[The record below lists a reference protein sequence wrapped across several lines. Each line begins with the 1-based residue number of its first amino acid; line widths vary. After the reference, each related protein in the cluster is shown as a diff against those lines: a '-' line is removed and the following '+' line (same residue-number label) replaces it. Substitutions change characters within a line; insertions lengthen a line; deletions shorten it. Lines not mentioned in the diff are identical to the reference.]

1 MFEMTPMERTYR
13 NLFSRNP
20 FADFEKDF
28 WGNHTMPAISDF
40 QTDIQDQGD
49 SFLLEA
55 DLPGFDKKDIQV
67 DVKDHRLTIK
77 AERHSSSDNKD
88 ENGNYLRRERT
99 YGSFTRSFDIDSIQ
113 EDQISASYTDGVLR
127 LTLPKKQETVPASH
141 QIEIQ

>member
-1 MFEMTPMERTYR
+1 MFEMTPLERTYR

-20 FADFEKDF
+20 FADFEKEF
-28 WGNHTMPAISDF
+28 WGNQMPAISDF

-67 DVKDHRLTIK
+67 DVSNHRLTIK
-77 AERHSSSDNKD
+77 AERHSSNEDKD
-88 ENGNYLRRERT
+88 DKGNYLRRERT

-141 QIEIQ
+141 QIEIH